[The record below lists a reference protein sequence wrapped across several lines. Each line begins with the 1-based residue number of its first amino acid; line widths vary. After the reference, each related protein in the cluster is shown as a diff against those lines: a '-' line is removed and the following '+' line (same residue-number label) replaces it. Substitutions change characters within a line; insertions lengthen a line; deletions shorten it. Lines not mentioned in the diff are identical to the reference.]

1 MSTNPTQ
8 STILGLLRHGQTDW
22 NIDFRLQGVT
32 DIPLNE
38 TGVAQAKTAAAVLS
52 GQTWHRLLSS
62 PLSRALET
70 AQIVAEAH
78 HWPTESIAVEPL
90 LIERSFGEAE
100 GMIHSE
106 WKSTFGDTHVPGSES
121 RAELAERTKVL
132 LDVILERYAGKR
144 VLAVSHGA
152 LIREVLGLLSDNALP
167 PAGERIGNACLNTF
181 VHDPETGWRVLEYA
195 PAPLA

>member
-1 MSTNPTQ
+1 MNAPARTT
-8 STILGLLRHGQTDW
+8 LGLLRHGQTDW

-38 TGVAQAKTAAAVLS
+38 TGIAQAQAAAAVLA
-52 GQTWHRLLSS
+52 GQSWHHLLSS
-62 PLSRALET
+62 PLSRALVT

-78 HWPTESIAVEPL
+78 DWPAESIAIEPL
-90 LIERSFGEAE
+90 LLERRFGEAE

-106 WKSTFGDTHVPGSES
+106 WKSTFGDAHVPGSES
-121 RAELAERTKVL
+121 RAELKERTRLL
-132 LDVILERYAGKR
+132 LDAIIDRYAGTR

-152 LIREVLGLLSDNALP
+152 LIREVLALLSDNSLP

-181 VHDPETGWRVLEYA
+181 VHEPETGWRVLEYA